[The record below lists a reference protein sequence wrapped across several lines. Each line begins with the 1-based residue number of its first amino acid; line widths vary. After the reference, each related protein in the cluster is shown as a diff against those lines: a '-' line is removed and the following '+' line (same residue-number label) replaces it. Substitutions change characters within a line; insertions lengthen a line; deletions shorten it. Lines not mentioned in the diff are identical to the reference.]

1 MPYVSPVNLVNP
13 LGGCPR
19 PEGADA
25 DADAEVANLAASSC
39 SAHPTPSRE
48 RRPTPMSASSMIR
61 GLYRGTSEQE
71 SPRFKKSAA
80 DRFCDSSNSEAPRL
94 DSTLRRRMACN
105 NAMRTSA
112 ELHSPKCPRRRSTP
126 SLIPIST
133 PSIAQLQLHN
143 NTRTGRAGPV
153 SLAAS
158 RRICSLVF
166 KGVKGSRAFTCS
178 DTRWPLSS
186 PRHGQISSR
195 PYARAP
201 GPTIH

>member
-1 MPYVSPVNLVNP
+1 MQRPSHPQQGTQTHPHVSL
-13 LGGCPR
+13 LHDTWTLQR
-19 PEGADA
+19 YFGAR
-25 DADAEVANLAASSC
+25 VAALQEI
-39 SAHPTPSRE
+39 R
-48 RRPTPMSASSMIR
+48 RRPLLRQFQFRSASSR
-61 GLYRGTSEQE
+61 QH
-71 SPRFKKSAA
+71 SATQNGMQQRHA
-80 DRFCDSSNSEAPRL
+80 HFSRIAF
-94 DSTLRRRMACN
+94 T
-105 NAMRTSA
+105 
-112 ELHSPKCPRRRSTP
+112 KCPRRRSTP